1 MQVLKRDESGQAL
14 LEMALVVPMM
24 LVFVLG
30 IVDFSRA
37 AYDREVTTNL
47 AGEGSSIASRGLSGG
62 VGLQANLA
70 ATAALV
76 ITDAGSDVNMAT
88 YGCVIITAVTAP
100 TMGNFQISGQ
110 ATSSPCNGG
119 TGSTSKIGCY
129 PVSPGCRN
137 LNATVPTGVQNALN
151 ANLGATV
158 YVTEVFYT
166 YQTITPIGGFL
177 SAASLLPSDLYAAAY
192 Y

>member
-1 MQVLKRDESGQAL
+1 MQVLKRDQSGQAL

-24 LVFVLG
+24 LVFLLG

-88 YGCVIITAVTAP
+88 YGCVIRRPRAHVMEVPAAP
-100 TMGNFQISGQ
+100 ARSVAIL
-110 ATSSPCNGG
+110 C
-119 TGSTSKIGCY
+119 
-129 PVSPGCRN
+129 
-137 LNATVPTGVQNALN
+137 LL
-151 ANLGATV
+151 
-158 YVTEVFYT
+158 
-166 YQTITPIGGFL
+166 
-177 SAASLLPSDLYAAAY
+177 AAEI
-192 Y
+192 